1 MFQDEPVGLSGTG
14 FNTESTAS
22 DLIKLQAAGEG
33 GGFIPGLNHYLA
45 HVFFPQG
52 QRTVEEYKS
61 PSILRVTCLVHQSP
75 RYLYN

>member
-52 QRTVEEYKS
+52 QRTVEEYKKPLNSESYMLGS
-61 PSILRVTCLVHQSP
+61 PVTTVPL
-75 RYLYN
+75 

>member
-33 GGFIPGLNHYLA
+33 GGFIPGLKSLFSTC
-45 HVFFPQG
+45 VF
-52 QRTVEEYKS
+52 
-61 PSILRVTCLVHQSP
+61 PSRPKDYRRI
-75 RYLYN
+75 